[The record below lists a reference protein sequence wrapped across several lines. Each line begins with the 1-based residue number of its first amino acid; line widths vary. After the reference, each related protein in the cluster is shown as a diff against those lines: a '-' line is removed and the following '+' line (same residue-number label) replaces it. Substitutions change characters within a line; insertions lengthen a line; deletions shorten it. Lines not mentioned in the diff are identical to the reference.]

1 MALNGSI
8 LFHNP
13 RCSKSRE
20 ALALLEKKK
29 VDVKVIEYLKEP
41 YSESDLTLLLKLLDM
56 QPSELTRK
64 KDELYADLKL
74 SGQTEADHFKAMI
87 KHPALVER
95 PIFFHNKKAVVGRPP
110 ESILKIL

>member
-1 MALNGSI
+1 MALSGSI

-20 ALALLEKKK
+20 ALALLEKKE
-29 VDVKVIEYLKEP
+29 VDVKVVEYLKDP
-41 YSESDLTLLLKLLDM
+41 YSEADLKSLLKLLDM
-56 QPSELTRK
+56 EPSELARK
-64 KDELYADLKL
+64 KDDLYGELKL
-74 SGQTEADHFKAMI
+74 SGKSEAEHLKAMV

-110 ESILKIL
+110 ENVLEIL